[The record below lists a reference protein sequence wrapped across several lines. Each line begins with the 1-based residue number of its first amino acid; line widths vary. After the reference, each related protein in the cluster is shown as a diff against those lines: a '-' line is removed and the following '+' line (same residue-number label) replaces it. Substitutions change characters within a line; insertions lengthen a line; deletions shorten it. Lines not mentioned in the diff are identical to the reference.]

1 MQDMEFEAT
10 DLGKIQI
17 ADEVIQIIAG
27 IAAAEVV
34 GVVELSGGFAGGIT
48 ESLLGRKNFSKGV
61 RVQFGDAERTC
72 TIELA
77 VVLQFGVNIPAVS
90 LAVQEHVKRTVES
103 MTGLDVTAVN
113 VHVAGIALHPERE
126 RGKETQELTA
136 EKRAR

>member
-27 IAAAEVV
+27 IAASEVV

-48 ESLLGRKNFSKGV
+48 ESLLGRKNFTRGV
-61 RVQFGDAERTC
+61 RVQFGEADRTC

-77 VVLQFGVNIPAVS
+77 VVLQFGVNIPSVS

-103 MTGLDVTAVN
+103 MTGLDVTAVH
-113 VHVAGIALHPERE
+113 VHVAGISLYTDKDK
-126 RGKETQELTA
+126 GKETQELTA
-136 EKRAR
+136 DKRAR